1 MRVTKGWNRRQFV
14 QLMGYS
20 GLSSAGL
27 CSSLLGPSG
36 APSAIRFAY
45 VASERDEIH
54 AYAVRGGEWQLVLTV
69 ASEKPVALAVWRGG
83 KALYAVNEVGVHR
96 GLPTGTIE
104 AFSIGADGKLKKL
117 NRRELA
123 LSATMPRHA
132 AVSPDGKSLVVAVRR
147 GGAYN
152 LLPIAED
159 GSLGRVSGLVK
170 ETGMLRGEG
179 GIVAQPRMVAF
190 DAVGRVLTA
199 DGGTGRLSVLRMG
212 DGGLNVQARTE
223 SPNAAAMQLAMHP
236 KGELLYAMHEDGI
249 ACYGYDAGD
258 GRIGDKQQHVKFAC
272 AKDGSLAMHRSGN
285 FIYANHPDGGVA
297 LWAVNGAAG
306 KLNTMGV
313 QGEAMGE
320 LRAIELAPNGASLI
334 GVGHD
339 GRVME
344 AALDAKTGQLGT
356 CALRAKVG
364 SAKCVALV

>member
-1 MRVTKGWNRRQFV
+1 MRGTKGWNRRQFV

-27 CSSLLGPSG
+27 CSSLLRPSG
-36 APSAIRFAY
+36 GRSAIKFAY
-45 VASERDEIH
+45 IASERDEIH
-54 AYAVRGGEWQLVLTV
+54 VYAARGDEWQLVQTV
-69 ASEKPVALAVWRGG
+69 VSEKPVGLAIGRDG
-83 KALYAVNEVGVHR
+83 KALYAVNEVDLHR

-132 AVSPDGKSLVVAVRR
+132 AVSPDGKSLVVAVRG

-152 LLPIAED
+152 LLPIAEG

-170 ETGMLRGEG
+170 ETGVLRDEG
-179 GIVAQPRMVAF
+179 GVAAQPRMVAF
-190 DAVGRVLTA
+190 DTAGRVLAA
-199 DGGTGRLSVLRMG
+199 DGGTGRLSVLRAG
-212 DGGLNVQARTE
+212 DDGLHVHARFE
-223 SPNAAAMQLAMHP
+223 SPEAAAMQLAMHP

-249 ACYGYDAGD
+249 ACYAYETDG
-258 GRIGDKQQHVKFAC
+258 GRIGDKRQHVSFSSAT
-272 AKDGSLAMHRSGN
+272 DGSLAMHQSGN
-285 FIYANHPDGGVA
+285 FIYSNHPEGGVA
-297 LWAVNGAAG
+297 LWTVNRMTGTLSAVGNQAA
-306 KLNTMGV
+306 
-313 QGEAMGE
+313 AMGE
-320 LRAIELAPNGASLI
+320 LRAVELAPNGGSLI
-334 GVGHD
+334 GVGRD

>member
-1 MRVTKGWNRRQFV
+1 MRGTKGWNRREFV

-20 GLSSAGL
+20 SLSSAGL

-36 APSAIRFAY
+36 TRSAIKFAY

-54 AYAVRGGEWQLVLTV
+54 VYAVRGGEWHLVQTV
-69 ASEKPVALAVWRGG
+69 ASEKPVALAMGRGG
-83 KALYAVNEVGVHR
+83 KALYAVNEVGQHR
-96 GLPTGTIE
+96 GLPTGTVD
-104 AFSIGADGKLKKL
+104 AFAIGVDGKLTRL

-132 AVSPDGKSLVVAVRR
+132 AVSPDGKSLVVAVRE

-159 GSLGRVSGLVK
+159 GSLGRVSGLLK
-170 ETGMLRGEG
+170 ETGVERAEG

-190 DAVGRVLTA
+190 DTAGRVLTA

-212 DGGLNVQARTE
+212 NGGLNVHARFE
-223 SPNAAAMQLAMHP
+223 SSETAAMQVAVHP
-236 KGELLYAMHEDGI
+236 KGGLLYAMHEDGI
-249 ACYGYDAGD
+249 ACYGYDADD
-258 GRIGDKQQHVKFAC
+258 GRIGDKQQHVEFDC
-272 AKDGSLAMHRSGN
+272 SKDGSLAMHRSGK
-285 FIYANHPDGGVA
+285 FIYANRPDGGVA
-297 LWAVNGAAG
+297 QWAVNGLTGRLSAVG
-306 KLNTMGV
+306 N
-313 QGEAMGE
+313 QGAAMGE

-334 GVGHD
+334 GVGRD

-364 SAKCVALV
+364 SAKCVTLV

>member
-1 MRVTKGWNRRQFV
+1 MSETKGWNRRQFV

-36 APSAIRFAY
+36 AQSAIRFAY
-45 VASERDEIH
+45 VASERDELH
-54 AYAVRGGEWQLVLTV
+54 VYAARGGEWQQVQTV
-69 ASEKPVALAVWRGG
+69 ASEKPVALAVGLGG
-83 KALYAVNEVGVHR
+83 KALYAVNEVGLHR
-96 GLPTGTIE
+96 GLPTGTVE
-104 AFSIGADGKLKKL
+104 AFSIGTDGKLTKL

-132 AVSPDGKSLVVAVRR
+132 AVSPDGKSLVVAVRG

-159 GSLGRVSGLVK
+159 GSLERVSGLVK
-170 ETGMLRGEG
+170 ETGVVRAQD
-179 GIVAQPRMVAF
+179 GIVAQPQMVAF
-190 DAVGRVLTA
+190 DKAGRVLTA
-199 DGGTGRLSVLRMG
+199 DGGTGRLSVLRMS
-212 DGGLNVQARTE
+212 DDGLNVHARLE
-223 SPNAAAMQLAMHP
+223 SSETAAMHLAVHP
-236 KGELLYAMHEDGI
+236 KGERLYAMHEDGI
-249 ACYGYDAGD
+249 ACYEYDAGD

-272 AKDGSLAMHRSGN
+272 AKDGSLALHQSGN
-285 FIYANHPDGGVA
+285 FIYANHAERGVA

-306 KLNTMGV
+306 KLTAVGV

-320 LRAIELAPNGASLI
+320 LRVIELAPNGASLI
-334 GVGHD
+334 GVGRD

>member
-1 MRVTKGWNRRQFV
+1 MRGTKGWNRRQFV

-27 CSSLLGPSG
+27 CSSLLGPSS
-36 APSAIRFAY
+36 AQSAIRFAY

-54 AYAVRGGEWQLVLTV
+54 VYAARGDEWQLVQTV
-69 ASEKPVALAVWRGG
+69 TSEKPVALAVGPGG
-83 KALYAVNEVGVHR
+83 KALYAVNEVGLHR
-96 GLPTGTIE
+96 GLPTGTVE
-104 AFSIGADGKLKKL
+104 AFSIGPDGGLKKL

-132 AVSPDGKSLVVAVRR
+132 AVSPDGKSLVVAVRE

-170 ETGMLRGEG
+170 ETGVVRGES

-190 DAVGRVLTA
+190 DTAGRVLTA
-199 DGGTGRLSVLRMG
+199 DAGTGRLSVLRMG
-212 DGGLNVQARTE
+212 DGGLNVHARLE
-223 SPNAAAMQLAMHP
+223 SPGTAAMRLAMHP

-249 ACYGYDAGD
+249 ACYGYEADG
-258 GRIGDKQQHVKFAC
+258 GRIGDKRQHVSFPSRKE
-272 AKDGSLAMHRSGN
+272 GSLAMHRSGN
-285 FIYANHPDGGVA
+285 FIYANHPDGGVT
-297 LWAVNGAAG
+297 LWAVDGAGGMLKAG
-306 KLNTMGV
+306 GV
-313 QGEAMGE
+313 QGGAMGE
-320 LRAIELAPNGASLI
+320 LRAIELAPNGESLV
-334 GVGHD
+334 GVGRD

-344 AALDAKTGQLGT
+344 AALDEKTGQLGT
-356 CALRAKVG
+356 CTLRAKVG